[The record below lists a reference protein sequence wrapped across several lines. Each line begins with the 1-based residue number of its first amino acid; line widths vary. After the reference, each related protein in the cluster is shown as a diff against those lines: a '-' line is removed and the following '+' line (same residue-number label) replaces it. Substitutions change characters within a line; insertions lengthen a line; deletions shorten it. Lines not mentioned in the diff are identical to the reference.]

1 MRSIL
6 RPVTAVLAATTLA
19 SCMEMSGPTGTSRT
33 SLAIAPRFSQGAS
46 LASATLAQAGLS
58 FNSVRIVIVRPATDT
73 LKDTTIV
80 FSPTSAALTLELSI
94 AATPAEN
101 LVAGVQFKQDQTV
114 MFSGTANV
122 KAVPPTAAASATPV
136 EVVVNYTGPGATTA
150 SIQVVPGGGVFSA
163 SSSTQFT
170 AKAFDAQNAEVSGA
184 PIFWSV
190 SDESKA
196 TISSTGLL
204 TPTGNRGTINVT
216 ATAANGVSK
225 SVEIQLAPAAVG
237 LRVVQGAGQKGPVS
251 AELKEPAVVELYAA
265 DGLPAASTGQT
276 VTFSASAGAS
286 ITPATSTLDAKGR
299 ASAKMTV
306 GSSAGTT
313 YIFSATVGTMSVS
326 WGGTAAP
333 GVPTHFVTSGSTT
346 IEFDQGTTPNP
357 IPTIRVADAQ
367 ENSVSGV
374 ILNIT
379 VKESNVLKG
388 TIQVPA
394 DSVGVMDVYKSVFSK
409 LDVGTYSV
417 LVEVADPTFT
427 VPSVTYTVIVRGKRL
442 VFTQQPPSTV
452 TSGQS
457 ITVTVAIQDQAGNT
471 VTTAAASNINLA
483 INPAGDSGWNIAG
496 TGSVTPVNGV
506 ATFSI
511 QIITTTGAKSGVKLQ
526 AVGASLPAVLS
537 AAFNIT
543 P

>member
-33 SLAIAPRFSQGAS
+33 SLAIVPRFSQGAS

-80 FSPTSAALTLELSI
+80 FSPTSPELTLELSI

-122 KAVPPTAAASATPV
+122 KALPPTAATNATPV

-150 SIQVVPGGGVFSA
+150 SIQVAPGAGVFSA
-163 SSSTQFT
+163 SANTQFT

-196 TISSTGLL
+196 SISSTGLL

-237 LRVVQGAGQKGPVS
+237 LRVVQGAGQKGP
-251 AELKEPAVVELYAA
+251 AGGELKEAAVVELYAA
-265 DGLPAASTGQT
+265 DGLPAASAGQT
-276 VTFSASAGAS
+276 VTFGASTGAS
-286 ITPATSTLDAKGR
+286 ITPATTTLDANGR
-299 ASAKMTV
+299 ASAKMTL

-313 YIFSATVGTMSVS
+313 YIFSATVGSMSVS

-333 GVPTHFVTSGSTT
+333 GIPTHFVVKGSTT
-346 IEFDQGTTPNP
+346 FSVEENVVPNP
-357 IPTIRVADAQ
+357 DSIPTLRVADAQ
-367 ENSVSGV
+367 ENSVTGV
-374 ILNIT
+374 LVKVT
-379 VKESNVLKG
+379 VTEGDNVKG
-388 TIQVPA
+388 IAQLPV
-394 DSVGVMDVYKSVFSK
+394 DSVGLINVYRISPPEAGQYV
-409 LDVGTYSV
+409 V
-417 LVEVADPTFT
+417 LVEAADTSLHI
-427 VPSVTYTVIVRGKRL
+427 PSVTFNITVRGKRL

-452 TSGQS
+452 ASGQS
-457 ITVTVAIQDQAGNT
+457 ITITVAIQDHTGAT
-471 VTTAAASNINLA
+471 ITTGTPSNINLA
-483 INPAGDSGWNIAG
+483 IDPATAGWNISG
-496 TGSVTPVNGV
+496 TGSVTPVSGV
-506 ATFSI
+506 ATFTI
-511 QIITTTGAKSGVKLQ
+511 QVNTTTGAKTEVRIQ
-526 AVGASLPAVLS
+526 AVGANLPPKLS
-537 AAFNIT
+537 SKFSIT